1 MIRHFKLVIWIFVSD
16 DFDVKRLTKEAIEQT
31 SGDVPKNDNVNFL
44 QCALAN
50 SLNTRR
56 FLIVL
61 DDMWDGNELDWKRFC
76 APFRNALKGSMM
88 LVTTRSPK
96 IADVVRTMDPFP
108 LEGLKED
115 VFRKFLSS
123 VCLGLIAPTLI
134 QSWNGLV

>member
-1 MIRHFKLVIWIFVSD
+1 VLENGNLNS
-16 DFDVKRLTKEAIEQT
+16 
-31 SGDVPKNDNVNFL
+31 L
-44 QCALAN
+44 QLALAN
-50 SLNTRR
+50 SVNKKR
-56 FLIVL
+56 FLIVP

-96 IADVVRTMDPFP
+96 VADVVRAMDPFP